1 MKMKKLIMII
11 AIMFAM
17 FTLSATPKFTL
28 LDYNAG
34 NTPEYVNK
42 ILKDNDLERFSV
54 PFTDKIGNYVRL
66 FSHGTW
72 LIEEDGQAAVISI
85 YKGKPIYGTSVLI
98 NYGKEEN

>member
-1 MKMKKLIMII
+1 MRKLIMII

-42 ILKDNDLERFSV
+42 ILKDNNLERLSL
-54 PFTDKIGNYVRL
+54 PITDKITKYVGHLYR
-66 FSHGTW
+66 GTW
-72 LIEEDGQAAVISI
+72 LIEDGIELALVSVCEGQTIYSI
-85 YKGKPIYGTSVLI
+85 SVLT
-98 NYGKEEN
+98 KHKQDR